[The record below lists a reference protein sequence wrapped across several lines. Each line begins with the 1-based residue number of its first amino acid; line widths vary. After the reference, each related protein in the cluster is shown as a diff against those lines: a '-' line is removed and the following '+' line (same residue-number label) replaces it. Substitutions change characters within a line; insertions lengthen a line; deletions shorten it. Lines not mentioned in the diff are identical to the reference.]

1 MKRLCME
8 KLVEWKHSP
17 SRKPLLLTGARQV
30 GKTWLVKEFGRTQ
43 FKSLAYISFESN
55 ERMARLFAGDIT
67 PSRLIPALSL
77 EAGVPIQPAS
87 TLVVFDEVQEV
98 PRALT
103 SLKYFNENAPEYAV
117 IATGSSL
124 GVTVHP
130 GTSFPVG
137 QVHFQKLYPLSFRE
151 FLMACG
157 EEGLSDLIADADT
170 EMMSVFHERILEQ
183 LKYYLIIGGMPEAV
197 REFAE
202 ARPAVDFRRIG
213 EVQARIL
220 RNYRDDFSKH
230 SQLAPR
236 GLPLRLN
243 QVWDSIPSQ
252 LSRENKKFMYTAV
265 RESGRGRDFELAIQW
280 LVDTSLALKATRLV
294 TPQYPLKMHKD
305 FASFKLF
312 LSDVGLLRTMAGI
325 NPAMILRQNDIFA
338 TAKGAFA
345 EQYVC
350 QQLAAQEIGLHYWS
364 ADNSTAELDF
374 VAQGAGE
381 VIPIEVKSG
390 LNLQAKSLKAAVK
403 RFGFER
409 AIRFSPL
416 PPKRDG
422 KILDM
427 PLYAVESLGRML

>member
-1 MKRLCME
+1 M
-8 KLVEWKHSP
+8 
-17 SRKPLLLTGARQV
+17 
-30 GKTWLVKEFGRTQ
+30 
-43 FKSLAYISFESN
+43 
-55 ERMARLFAGDIT
+55 
-67 PSRLIPALSL
+67 
-77 EAGVPIQPAS
+77 
-87 TLVVFDEVQEV
+87 
-98 PRALT
+98 
-103 SLKYFNENAPEYAV
+103 
-117 IATGSSL
+117 
-124 GVTVHP
+124 
-130 GTSFPVG
+130 
-137 QVHFQKLYPLSFRE
+137 
-151 FLMACG
+151 
-157 EEGLSDLIADADT
+157 
-170 EMMSVFHERILEQ
+170 
-183 LKYYLIIGGMPEAV
+183 
-197 REFAE
+197 
-202 ARPAVDFRRIG
+202 
-213 EVQARIL
+213 
-220 RNYRDDFSKH
+220 
-230 SQLAPR
+230 
-236 GLPLRLN
+236 RLN

-280 LVDTSLALKATRLV
+280 LVDTSLALKATRVV
-294 TPQYPLKMHKD
+294 TPQYPLKMHED

-364 ADNSTAELDF
+364 ADNSSAELDF
-374 VAQGAGE
+374 VVQGADE